1 LCDWHCTTFFVLLL
15 ETKAK
20 QSNAMQFMLF
30 LHHVYGVIVVSLIS
44 IFHYP
49 TTTEAYIIL
58 ASSATSSLSPSS
70 SSSSSLR
77 QQEQQKTT
85 DNKLNSCWTNAKIS
99 LRRNDCCV
107 VTVSDDPDESDS
119 RRGQQQE
126 RLQLQ
131 DHLQILQN
139 EIADNNNKNGGPN
152 DTDLRARI
160 SIDTMNY
167 DCLKVCNSIFDD
179 SYNNG
184 DNNDNSNNDRILR
197 NNRCIAALEE
207 LAVGML
213 SLAEHDDGV
222 VNAVYVRIVCASKYN
237 AIDPMYHTDKAPLRG
252 YVTLRGI
259 GTEYMTRTCTSPI
272 EYLSLRTFGKLLP
285 SPLSLSSPLSSKSLS
300 PLRCAQELEFI
311 VMKGDYY
318 KSSSTSTIWQRASAC
333 VHRSPPG
340 GTGRSISKRRVIIS
354 FDLADGDDNREWY
367 QVDKQRQWRSG
378 MTQRKSHL
386 VA

>member
-1 LCDWHCTTFFVLLL
+1 LCDWHCATFFVLLL

-20 QSNAMQFMLF
+20 AMQFMLF
-30 LHHVYGVIVVSLIS
+30 LQHAFQYGVIVGSIIS
-44 IFHYP
+44 IFHCSI
-49 TTTEAYIIL
+49 TVEAYGVL
-58 ASSATSSLSPSS
+58 ALSSISSSTITSLS
-70 SSSSSLR
+70 LLQ
-77 QQEQQKTT
+77 QQEQQQKTA
-85 DNKLNSCWTNAKIS
+85 NNNLNSCWTNAKIS
-99 LRRNDCCV
+99 LRRNDVCV
-107 VTVSDDPDESDS
+107 VTVSDSDSDSDS
-119 RRGQQQE
+119 RQGKQQLE
-126 RLQLQ
+126 RSQIPTLQ

-139 EIADNNNKNGGPN
+139 EIAGNNNNNGGPN
-152 DTDLRARI
+152 DIDLRARI
-160 SIDTMNY
+160 SIGTMNH
-167 DCLKVCNSIFDD
+167 DCLKVCNSLFD
-179 SYNNG
+179 N
-184 DNNDNSNNDRILR
+184 DNNLNGNVNDRILR
-197 NNRCIAALEE
+197 NDRCIAALEE
-207 LAVGML
+207 LARGMI
-213 SLAEHDDGV
+213 SLADHDRDINNENAV
-222 VNAVYVRIVCASKYN
+222 VNAVYVRIVCASRYN

-252 YVTLRGI
+252 YVTLRGV

-285 SPLSLSSPLSSKSLS
+285 SLLPSPLSSESSS

-318 KSSSTSTIWQRASAC
+318 YKSSTIQRASAC

-340 GTGRSISKRRVIIS
+340 GTGTSSRRRVIVS

>member
-1 LCDWHCTTFFVLLL
+1 
-15 ETKAK
+15 
-20 QSNAMQFMLF
+20 MQFMLF
-30 LHHVYGVIVVSLIS
+30 LQHAFQYGVIVGSIIS
-44 IFHYP
+44 IFHCSI
-49 TTTEAYIIL
+49 TVEAYGIL
-58 ASSATSSLSPSS
+58 ALSSTSSSTITSLS
-70 SSSSSLR
+70 LLQ
-77 QQEQQKTT
+77 QQEQQQKTA
-85 DNKLNSCWTNAKIS
+85 NNNLNSCWTNAKIS
-99 LRRNDCCV
+99 LRRNDVCV
-107 VTVSDDPDESDS
+107 VTVSDSDSDSDS
-119 RRGQQQE
+119 RQRKQQQE
-126 RLQLQ
+126 GSQIPTLQ

-139 EIADNNNKNGGPN
+139 EIAGNNNNNGGPN
-152 DTDLRARI
+152 DIDLRARI
-160 SIDTMNY
+160 SIDTMNH
-167 DCLKVCNSIFDD
+167 DCLKVCNSLFDND
-179 SYNNG
+179 DNLNG
-184 DNNDNSNNDRILR
+184 NDNDRILR
-197 NNRCIAALEE
+197 NDRCIAALEE
-207 LAVGML
+207 LARGMI
-213 SLAEHDDGV
+213 SLADHDRDINNDNAV

-252 YVTLRGI
+252 YVTLRGV

-285 SPLSLSSPLSSKSLS
+285 SLPSPLSSESSSS

-318 KSSSTSTIWQRASAC
+318 YKSSTIQRASAC

-340 GTGRSISKRRVIIS
+340 GTGTSSRRRVIVS